1 VCGGAEAGY
10 ERANDADPE
19 ERAKGPVR
27 GGRMTD
33 REGGEVSRSE
43 SELRSVAREGGWA
56 GVMGLASAAL
66 RYVNI
71 AILTRVLGA
80 QAYGLYALA
89 NTVQMVLAIFLGLG
103 LPATLVHDIASLAEL
118 GEWSRLRSAVRKS
131 FVAATL
137 AGVAGMTLVVALA
150 PWVSVHLF
158 HKPALVVP
166 LVGLSLALPLSVLY
180 SICSGGLQGFK
191 RIRAKVFFDKISHPL
206 FFTLLL
212 VFGWPLFRNV
222 PYVLAAY
229 GVAALLTFF
238 LAARSLSRY
247 LSERPSNGGG
257 QRATWGGLLGF
268 SLPVMGQNFL
278 SLFLLQSDLFVMGR
292 YRGAAELAVYAV
304 ASRLA
309 QQAMGLATDAL
320 SASLAPSF
328 SALMGRNDPAGLRR
342 LFHTS
347 TRWLCLVG
355 GAIGLTLLLGGFP
368 VLGLF
373 GPAFRQGYG
382 VLCILVL
389 GQMVS
394 AAFGANGTLIT
405 MTGHPK
411 VNLANSMVLG
421 LGNLG
426 LCLLLVPRY
435 GAFGAA
441 SAAAASLI
449 VTNLVRAIEIR
460 WILKMGPWDRTILK
474 PFAVLG
480 AGAAAGGLATLCLHP
495 LVGAAAG
502 VAVYLLVWYGMRPE
516 PEDWDMLR
524 SAWGKL
530 RRGAVGD

>member
-1 VCGGAEAGY
+1 
-10 ERANDADPE
+10 
-19 ERAKGPVR
+19 
-27 GGRMTD
+27 MTD
-33 REGGEVSRSE
+33 REGGEASRSE

-56 GVMGLASAAL
+56 GVMGLVSAAL

-103 LPATLVHDIASLAEL
+103 LPATLVHDIASLTER

-131 FVAATL
+131 FVVASV
-137 AGVAGMTLVVALA
+137 AGIAGMTLVVAAA
-150 PWVSVHLF
+150 PWISTHLF
-158 HKPALVVP
+158 HKPALVIP

-191 RIRAKVFFDKISHPL
+191 CIRAKVFFDKISHPL

-229 GVAALLTFF
+229 GVAALFTLF

-247 LSERPSNGGG
+247 LSQRPSNGGG
-257 QRATWGGLLGF
+257 QRATWGDLLGF

-328 SALMGRNDPAGLRR
+328 SALMGRRDQPGLRR

-355 GAIGLTLLLGGFP
+355 GAIGLTLILGGLP

-373 GPAFRQGYG
+373 GPAFRQGYR
-382 VLCILVL
+382 VLCILVF

-411 VNLANSMVLG
+411 VNLVNSFVLG

-435 GAFGAA
+435 GALGAA
-441 SAAAASLI
+441 SAAAGSLI
-449 VTNLVRAIEIR
+449 ITNLVRAVEIY
-460 WILKMGPWDRTILK
+460 WILKIGPWDRTILK
-474 PFAVLG
+474 PFAALAV
-480 AGAAAGGLATLCLHP
+480 AAVVGGLAAVYLHP
-495 LVGAAAG
+495 FVGAAAG
-502 VAVYLLVWYGMRPE
+502 LAVYLLVWYNIQPE
-516 PEDWDMLR
+516 PEDLDMLLR
-524 SAWGKL
+524 AWDKL
-530 RRGAVGD
+530 RTSPPRGWRRGG